1 MVVLHSDSSPR
12 RLPPACLPGLPLAGR
27 LLPFPFERCRGACPV
42 VRPQVRSLLAQVVVP
57 PQPGDT
63 GQSPSSA
70 RTSPP
75 SPSVLPADRP
85 SPWRASPWSSARS
98 AFTAPGGGA
107 ATHSTS
113 SPIPCRPLSKGLII
127 LSLGNCRRLICIYPQ
142 FLPVIPAD
150 AVDGGDG
157 HIDRQCA
164 ERRQHHEDDCH
175 THVGR
180 DTPGEAAELPVR
192 PILRLC
198 DDFLIISRQRLR
210 VCKSLF
216 SVTSN
221 PSMMKPCGLLSLLT
235 ASSRRQ
241 RVTRL
246 RSVTELL
253 PQDDLPGECP
263 HAVRVLVEVAPPG
276 WLSLSSG

>member
-1 MVVLHSDSSPR
+1 MP
-12 RLPPACLPGLPLAGR
+12 
-27 LLPFPFERCRGACPV
+27 
-42 VRPQVRSLLAQVVVP
+42 
-57 PQPGDT
+57 
-63 GQSPSSA
+63 
-70 RTSPP
+70 
-75 SPSVLPADRP
+75 
-85 SPWRASPWSSARS
+85 S
-98 AFTAPGGGA
+98 AFKRVDNTVIGQLQAPDM
-107 ATHSTS
+107 
-113 SPIPCRPLSKGLII
+113 L
-127 LSLGNCRRLICIYPQ
+127 YPQ
-142 FLPVIPAD
+142 FLPVVPAD

-192 PILRLC
+192 PVLRLC
-198 DDFLIISRQRLR
+198 DEFPYHSRQRLR

-216 SVTSN
+216 SVISN

-246 RSVTELL
+246 RSVTELSRRMI
-253 PQDDLPGECP
+253 CR
-263 HAVRVLVEVAPPG
+263 ANVRTLYG
-276 WLSLSSG
+276 YLSKSHRRLSISIIWLMFPEIIRL